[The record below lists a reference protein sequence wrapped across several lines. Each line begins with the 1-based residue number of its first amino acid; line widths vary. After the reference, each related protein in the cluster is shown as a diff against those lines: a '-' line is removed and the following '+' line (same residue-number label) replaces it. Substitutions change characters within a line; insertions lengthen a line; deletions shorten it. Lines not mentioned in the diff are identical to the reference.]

1 MSIPGVTDEMLK
13 QVLSENLT
21 PSDSIKTPDRLFGRE
36 KTLRDIDRAFSSPG
50 RQIFIFGDRGVGKT
64 SLALTAAYLHTGIE
78 NAPIY
83 VMCGKTNNF
92 GQTIQ
97 AIGNATIPVEKRLE
111 KLTTGGSFNFSVAG
125 TGIGM
130 SNPTN
135 QHTGIGVP
143 QSLTEAL
150 DIVRYVARK
159 RRNTT
164 IIIVDE
170 LERIEGD
177 NEREKFAEFIRDF
190 TRLADIGIRGN
201 GHFLMLEKNNLE
213 IAAVIADWLD
223 RRVTPSET
231 AAGEK
236 TAR

>member
-1 MSIPGVTDEMLK
+1 MLK